1 MIFLTDG
8 QSQTRV
14 LGQLGLQNLS
24 HAPFPGWQALPDTPC
39 LVWLHEASFLPGREQ
54 AAQAIV
60 LAPVAGAADTPG
72 LPADLRL
79 DPNDAASSARTLHQA
94 LTLLQARLD
103 THQLKSQLD
112 EKKKQMVQL
121 TSIGIALSA
130 ERNLNTLLTKILS
143 ESRKL
148 AGCDAGSLFLV
159 ERPHDSAPRLLF
171 KLTQNDS
178 ISFPFQEQSFPLDAH
193 SIAGFVALSGEV
205 LNLEDAYLPP
215 PHAPWRFNSSFDR
228 EMRYRTR
235 SMLVIPMKNHQEQV
249 IGVLQFINRKRDM
262 ATLLHDEQTTL
273 AETIP
278 FDGESA
284 DLLLALASQAAVA
297 IDNSLLLASIQS
309 LFEGFVKAAVT
320 AIEQRDPT
328 TSGHSFRVAEL
339 TTLLA
344 CALPRSGLAPFRDAT
359 FDEEALLELRY
370 ASLLHDFGKVGV
382 REHVLVKSEK
392 LPAHAMEILRHRFA
406 LYREMKQRLFAEQL
420 LTLAEKEGVA
430 AMQRQ
435 RPLLASHLATELAQL
450 ELYLREIEQA
460 NKPSILAEGRF
471 NHLERVRDLPSVSAG
486 GMGLRLLNEEEF
498 QTLSLR
504 KGSLTPT
511 ERKEIESHV
520 MHTYSFLNHIPWT
533 ESLRRVPMLA
543 VAHHEKLDGSGY
555 PHGLQA
561 EAIPLGAKM
570 MTVSDIYDALT
581 ASDRPY
587 KTAMSPERACAI
599 LEAEARAKLLD
610 EAIVAVFIEAR
621 IFTRVDPHLGKTG
634 QVVENPHARS
644 VCEREDWHEDHLQTH
659 LDDRPHYEDLG

>member
-1 MIFLTDG
+1 LGTAADPA
-8 QSQTRV
+8 
-14 LGQLGLQNLS
+14 GQLGDLS
-24 HAPFPGWQALPDTPC
+24 LNA
-39 LVWLHEASFLPGREQ
+39 
-54 AAQAIV
+54 
-60 LAPVAGAADTPG
+60 
-72 LPADLRL
+72 
-79 DPNDAASSARTLHQA
+79 NDQPSAARTLHQA
-94 LTLLQARLD
+94 LALLHARLEA
-103 THQLKSQLD
+103 HQLKAQLD
-112 EKKKQMVQL
+112 EKNRQMVQL
-121 TSIGIALSA
+121 TAIGIALSA
-130 ERNLNTLLTKILS
+130 ERNLNTLLTLILS

-178 ISFPFQEQSFPLDAH
+178 ISFPFQEQSFPLDGH
-193 SIAGFVALSGEV
+193 SIAGFVALSGQV
-205 LNLEDAYLPP
+205 LNLEDAYHPP
-215 PHAPWRFNSSFDR
+215 PQAPWRFNSSFDS
-228 EMRYRTR
+228 EMGYRTR

-249 IGVLQFINRKRDM
+249 LGVLQFINRKRNM
-262 ATLLHDEQTTL
+262 ATRLVDEQTTL
-273 AETIP
+273 HETVP
-278 FDGESA
+278 FDEVSA

-344 CALPRSGLAPFRDAT
+344 YALPRSGLALFRDAT
-359 FDEEALLELRY
+359 FDEDAMLELRY

-392 LPAHAMEILRHRFA
+392 LPAHSMEILRHRFA
-406 LYREMKQRLFAEQL
+406 LYREMKQRRFAEAL
-420 LTLAEKEGVA
+420 LALAEEEGLA

-435 RPLLASHLATELAQL
+435 RPTLAVHLAAELAQL

-471 NHLERVRDLPSVSAG
+471 NHLERVRDLAAVSAG
-486 GMGLRLLNEEEF
+486 GMDLRLLNEEEF

-533 ESLRRVPMLA
+533 EALRRVPVLA

-610 EAIVAVFIEAR
+610 EAIVRVFIEAR
-621 IFTRVDPHLGKTG
+621 IFSRVDPRLGKTG

-644 VCEREDWHEDHLQTH
+644 VCEREDWHEDHLPTQP
-659 LDDRPHYEDLG
+659 DDRPNYEDLG